1 VATKA
6 AAFGAILRL
15 FDVALLDTTSDWGP
29 ALAALATVTILVG
42 NVGALGQS
50 SLKRLL
56 AWSSVAQAGYMLAGV
71 VVATRLGVQATVF
84 YLGVYLMMNVA
95 AFAVIVIRERETGL
109 GDDIASVQGLGAE
122 RPLLAMSM
130 TLAMLG
136 LAGIPATAGFIGKF
150 YLIDAA
156 VAGDY
161 AWLGV
166 VIVIGSMVSLAYY
179 LKVIA
184 AMWMQDAPVGTTAL
198 ATTAH
203 PVMAGGSA
211 EADTVRAQPE
221 TWFVALLFGAAT
233 LFFGIVPSPI
243 FDLAVDAGR
252 SMSGLF

>member
-1 VATKA
+1 
-6 AAFGAILRL
+6 
-15 FDVALLDTTSDWGP
+15 
-29 ALAALATVTILVG
+29 
-42 NVGALGQS
+42 
-50 SLKRLL
+50 
-56 AWSSVAQAGYMLAGV
+56 
-71 VVATRLGVQATVF
+71 
-84 YLGVYLMMNVA
+84 
-95 AFAVIVIRERETGL
+95 
-109 GDDIASVQGLGAE
+109 
-122 RPLLAMSM
+122 MSM

-184 AMWMQDAPVGTTAL
+184 AMWMQEAPIATTAL
-198 ATTAH
+198 ATTGRPA
-203 PVMAGGSA
+203 MAGGSA
-211 EADTVRAQPE
+211 EADTPRVEPE

-252 SMSGLF
+252 SLPGLF